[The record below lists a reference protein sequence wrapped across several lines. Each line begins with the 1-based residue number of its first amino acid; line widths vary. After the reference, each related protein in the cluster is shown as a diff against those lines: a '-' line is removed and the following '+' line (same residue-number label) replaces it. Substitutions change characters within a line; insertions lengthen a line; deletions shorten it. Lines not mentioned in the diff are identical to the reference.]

1 MSQLVESK
9 SEPEPEPVVL
19 VILSHRHPFEKSCPH
34 TIHAVNVSSFSRGS
48 EYNSMPMP
56 LPLPLPRPII
66 RLDATFPLCMKFV
79 FMDSKLYMFGGFFR
93 NGLRTRSSLAT
104 YVLEFSDLLL
114 TKLSSM
120 KFYRS
125 MKISVN
131 SAFIGKG
138 PKLNAPKR
146 YCLPIP
152 SSSKIFVVPE
162 TLNPAD
168 YFPKPKFEYFNVSD
182 FNSSSSWTPMGE
194 GEMPFPIAKDFD
206 SFSYMILCCAARDSE
221 LIIRTGRVGTYIFNT
236 DKPGEG
242 WKSVGKEFPKF
253 FAHLPELVGRRW
265 FYFLPSGIG
274 EQNPYNLNE
283 PRIDY
288 LFPAKYITKLELDYG
303 HFCFNNMIHLG
314 NQKFCILRQSV
325 EHDDRRFLM
334 KQFKFDVLELP
345 HHVHDSPNDN
355 DNNNNINIKSSVKF
369 CSSSHYYVPFH
380 TMDCH
385 LAYSFFPVN
394 QNWGEIAA
402 IYGQNDYK
410 REGTKTGV
418 DEKPSSDQ
426 SIEDTKQEI
435 VDELLAFTNTSA
447 IAKVSAEKIFAE
459 LSKISDLKESELI
472 LAYDVLTSDERKF
485 ESFMALPHHLRKPYV
500 TMQIKK

>member
-1 MSQLVESK
+1 MSLLVESK
-9 SEPEPEPVVL
+9 SEPEPVVL

-48 EYNSMPMP
+48 AYNSMPMPLP

-66 RLDATFPLCMKFV
+66 RLDATFPRFMKFV
-79 FMDSKLYMFGGFFR
+79 FMDSKLYMFGGYFR
-93 NGLRTRSSLAT
+93 QGMSARIRSSYAT

-120 KFYRS
+120 KCHRS

-131 SAFIGKG
+131 SAYIEKG
-138 PKLNAPKR
+138 PKLNAPKH

-162 TLNPAD
+162 TVNPAD
-168 YFPKPKFEYFNVSD
+168 YFPKPKFEFFNVSD
-182 FNSSSSWTPMGE
+182 FNSSSSWILMGE
-194 GEMPFPIAKDFD
+194 GEMPFPIAKDLD
-206 SFSYMILCCAARDSE
+206 SFAYKILCCAACDSE
-221 LIIRTGRVGTYIFNT
+221 LIIRTGRVGTSIFNT
-236 DKPGEG
+236 DKRGDG

-253 FAHLPELVGRRW
+253 FADLPELVGRRW
-265 FYFLPSGIG
+265 FYYLPSGIG
-274 EQNPYNLNE
+274 EQNPYNLHE
-283 PRIDY
+283 PGIEY
-288 LFPAKYITKLELDYG
+288 PFPAKYITKLELDYG
-303 HFCFNNMIHLG
+303 HFCFNNMVHLG

-355 DNNNNINIKSSVKF
+355 DNDNNNNININIKSSVKF

-380 TMDCH
+380 TMDSY
-385 LAYSFFPVN
+385 LAYSIFPAN

-426 SIEDTKQEI
+426 
-435 VDELLAFTNTSA
+435 FTT
-447 IAKVSAEKIFAE
+447 
-459 LSKISDLKESELI
+459 I
-472 LAYDVLTSDERKF
+472 LN
-485 ESFMALPHHLRKPYV
+485 
-500 TMQIKK
+500 KK